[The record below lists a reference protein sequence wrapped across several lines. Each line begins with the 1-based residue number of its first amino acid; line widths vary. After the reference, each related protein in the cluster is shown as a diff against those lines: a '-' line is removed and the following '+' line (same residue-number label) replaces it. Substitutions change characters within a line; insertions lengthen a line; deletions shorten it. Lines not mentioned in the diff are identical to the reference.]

1 VITIIAPV
9 NTVVIAIIVWSFDPG
24 NTIIV
29 AVVSVVA
36 VRIVRVRS

>member
-1 VITIIAPV
+1 MITIIVPV

-29 AVVSVVA
+29 AVVSV
-36 VRIVRVRS
+36 RIVRVRS